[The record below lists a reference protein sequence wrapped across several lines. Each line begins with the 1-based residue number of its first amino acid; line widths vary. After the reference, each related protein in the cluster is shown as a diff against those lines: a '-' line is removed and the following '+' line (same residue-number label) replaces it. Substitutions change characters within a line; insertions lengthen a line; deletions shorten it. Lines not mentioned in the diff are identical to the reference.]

1 MEPLHQMLLLF
12 KGTFSGSWCLCSAVF
27 RTSGFSGR
35 ILWLMLCT
43 AVFSSA
49 EQVFGLSG
57 SEFNIVRPRSNMSVN
72 QCASLIAW
80 YLWAQDHSSLRGIF
94 FLSRSKEKTSHWGQ
108 LLCVSSCFPTNNP
121 KSESNLFFFS
131 ALFLFVVS
139 VPMPA
144 AGHLRTLLSAQADG
158 RGIDKGWCHWTNC
171 GETGGRCRSLGL
183 SDKAKSKSGRVCLWK
198 FLLNFPCL

>member
-80 YLWAQDHSSLRGIF
+80 YPWAQDHSSLRGIF
-94 FLSRSKEKTSHWGQ
+94 FLSRSKEKTSHMYKTEVSYYVCRLAFQ
-108 LLCVSSCFPTNNP
+108 LTIQRVKATS
-121 KSESNLFFFS
+121 FFS
-131 ALFLFVVS
+131 LPSSFSLFLF
-139 VPMPA
+139 
-144 AGHLRTLLSAQADG
+144 LCLLQG
-158 RGIDKGWCHWTNC
+158 T
-171 GETGGRCRSLGL
+171 
-183 SDKAKSKSGRVCLWK
+183 
-198 FLLNFPCL
+198 

>member
-43 AVFSSA
+43 AVFSSL

-94 FLSRSKEKTSHWGQ
+94 FLSRSKEKTSHMYKTE
-108 LLCVSSCFPTNNP
+108 VSYY
-121 KSESNLFFFS
+121 
-131 ALFLFVVS
+131 
-139 VPMPA
+139 
-144 AGHLRTLLSAQADG
+144 
-158 RGIDKGWCHWTNC
+158 
-171 GETGGRCRSLGL
+171 
-183 SDKAKSKSGRVCLWK
+183 VCLAFQLTIQRVKATSFFLCPVPFHCFCSYACCRAPKNTAECPGRWK
-198 FLLNFPCL
+198 RSRQGLMSLNRLWRNRREEQEPGP